1 MGATAMLELWV
12 HVDLLCATE
21 EELLQWVPGE
31 EPAAAG
37 AGAKK
42 KKQANRN
49 VEGLGG
55 EKLARVCLGMCKN
68 ARAVVVKRG
77 KAGASWCVCVCVCV
91 WCFFMD

>member
-1 MGATAMLELWV
+1 MLALWV

-31 EPAAAG
+31 APGGGGGAAAG

-49 VEGLGG
+49 VEGLAG
-55 EKLARVCLGMCKN
+55 ENLARLCLGMCRN

-77 KAGASWCVCVCVCV
+77 KAGASWCVCVCVCE
-91 WCFFMD
+91 